1 MRKYL
6 LSTSALAGATLLS
19 TAAIADVTISGYS
32 EFSYA
37 QSDHNIAAND
47 GNLMGLDQE
56 VHISFSNK
64 LDNGMTVSAKNEFST
79 HDGAGDDTFMT
90 ISGGF
95 GSLKLGN
102 TDAVSSSMDMN
113 PSDLVQEEVGGSLH
127 DGNTTLA
134 SRTGTA
140 TIGTDTG
147 TGGANTTKLTYM
159 LPPIGG
165 LTAGISAGTSG
176 TLAGTDD
183 MTAFG
188 ARYTLDAGGAAVT
201 LGYATKT
208 TEGASV
214 DTDIS
219 SVGVKVAMNDFTV
232 MVANS
237 TKEASGEDI
246 STQSA
251 GLSYKISDAMTV
263 NFSTVT
269 SEDDID
275 TGEEYDAN
283 HYEAVYTIASGLT
296 AVVNVSDW
304 DYTKGTTTNNTGA
317 VDYNGTTTKLT
328 LKASF

>member
-1 MRKYL
+1 
-6 LSTSALAGATLLS
+6 
-19 TAAIADVTISGYS
+19 
-32 EFSYA
+32 
-37 QSDHNIAAND
+37 
-47 GNLMGLDQE
+47 MGLDQE

-64 LDNGMTVSAKNEFST
+64 LDNGMTVTAKNEFST
-79 HDGAGDDTFMT
+79 HDGSGDDTFMT

-113 PSDLVQEEVGGSLH
+113 PSDLVQEEAGG
-127 DGNTTLA
+127 TLNQGTA
-134 SRTGTA
+134 AATGTA

-159 LPPIGG
+159 LPAIGN

-201 LGYATKT
+201 VGYATKT
-208 TEGASV
+208 TEGATV

-219 SVGVKVAMNDFTV
+219 SVGIKVAMNDITV
-232 MVANS
+232 MAANS
-237 TKEASGEDI
+237 TKEASDEDI

-251 GLSYKISDAMTV
+251 GVSYKVSDAMTL

-269 SEDDID
+269 SEDDLD
-275 TGEEYDAN
+275 AGEEYDAN

-304 DYTKGTTTNNTGA
+304 DYKAGTNTDNSA
-317 VDYNGTTTKLT
+317 ADMNGTTTKLT
-328 LKASF
+328 LKAAF

>member
-6 LSTSALAGATLLS
+6 LSTSALAGAALLS
-19 TAAIADVTISGYS
+19 STAMADVTISGYS
-32 EFSYA
+32 EWSYSQA
-37 QSDHNIAAND
+37 DHNIAAND
-47 GNLMGLDQE
+47 GNQQGLDQE
-56 VHISFSNK
+56 VHVKFSNK
-64 LDNGMTVSAKNEFST
+64 LDNGMTVGATNEFST
-79 HDGAGDDTFMT
+79 HDGSGDDTFMT
-90 ISGGF
+90 LSGGF
-95 GSLKLGN
+95 GTLKFGN
-102 TDAVSSSMDMN
+102 TDSVASSTDMN
-113 PSDLVQEEVGGSLH
+113 PSDLVQEEAGASLH

-147 TGGANTTKLTYM
+147 TGGDNKTKVTYM
-159 LPPIGG
+159 LPAIGG
-165 LTAGISAGTSG
+165 LTAGISAGTSN
-176 TLAGTDD
+176 TIAGTDD

-208 TEGASV
+208 TEGTSV

-219 SVGVKVAMNDFTV
+219 SVGIKVAMNDFTV
-232 MVANS
+232 MAANS

-263 NFSTVT
+263 NFATVT

-304 DYTKGTTTNNTGA
+304 DYKKGSTSNNTGA
-317 VDYNGTTTKLT
+317 TDLNGTTTKLT
-328 LKASF
+328 IKASF

>member
-6 LSTSALAGATLLS
+6 LSTSALAGAALLS
-19 TAAIADVTISGYS
+19 STAMADVTISGYS
-32 EFSYA
+32 EWSYA

-47 GNLMGLDQE
+47 GNQQGLDQE
-56 VHISFSNK
+56 VHVKFSNK
-64 LDNGMTVSAKNEFST
+64 LDNGMIVGATNEFST
-79 HDGAGDDTFMT
+79 HDGSGDDTFMT
-90 ISGGF
+90 LSGGF
-95 GSLKLGN
+95 GTLKFGN
-102 TDAVSSSMDMN
+102 TDSVASSTDMN
-113 PSDLVQEEVGGSLH
+113 PSDLVQEEAGASLH
-127 DGNTTLA
+127 NGDTTLSA
-134 SRTGTA
+134 RTGTA

-147 TGGANTTKLTYM
+147 TGGDNKTKVTYM
-159 LPPIGG
+159 LPAIGG
-165 LTAGISAGTSG
+165 LTAGVSAGTSN
-176 TLAGTDD
+176 TIAGTDD

-208 TEGASV
+208 TEGTSV

-219 SVGVKVAMNDFTV
+219 SVGIKVAMNDFTV

-263 NFSTVT
+263 NFATVT

-283 HYEAVYTIASGLT
+283 HYEAVYTIASGLS

-304 DYTKGTTTNNTGA
+304 DYKKGSTSNNTGA
-317 VDYNGTTTKLT
+317 VDMNGTTTKLT
-328 LKASF
+328 IKASF

>member
-6 LSTSALAGATLLS
+6 LSTSALAGAALLS
-19 TAAIADVTISGYS
+19 SAAIADVTISGYS
-32 EFSYA
+32 EFSYTQA
-37 QSDHNIAAND
+37 DHNIAAND
-47 GNLMGLDQE
+47 GNNMGLDQE
-56 VHISFSNK
+56 VHIKFVNK
-64 LDNGMTVSAKNEFST
+64 TDSGLTITAMNEFST
-79 HDGAGDDTFMT
+79 HDGTGDDTYMS
-90 ISGGF
+90 IAGGF

-113 PSDLVQEEVGGSLH
+113 PSDLVQEEAGASLH

-159 LPPIGG
+159 LPAIGG

-214 DTDIS
+214 DTDVS
-219 SVGVKVAMNDFTV
+219 SVGIKVAMNDFTI
-232 MVANS
+232 MVANG
-237 TKEASGEDI
+237 TNEASGEDV

-251 GLSYKISDAMTV
+251 GISYKVSDALTV
-263 NFSTVT
+263 NFGTVT

-304 DYTKGTTTNNTGA
+304 DYTKGTTSNNAGA
-317 VDYNGTTTKLT
+317 DRKSVV
-328 LKASF
+328 

>member
-6 LSTSALAGATLLS
+6 LSTSALAGAALLS
-19 TAAIADVTISGYS
+19 STAIADVTISGYS

-37 QSDHNIAAND
+37 QNDHNIAAND

-64 LDNGMTVSAKNEFST
+64 LDNGMTVSAMNEFST
-79 HDGAGDDTFMT
+79 HDGTGDDTFMT
-90 ISGGF
+90 IAGGF
-95 GSLKLGN
+95 GTLKFGN
-102 TDAVSSSMDMN
+102 TDSVASSMDMN
-113 PSDLVQEEVGGSLH
+113 PSDLVQEEVGGTLN
-127 DGNTTLA
+127 DGATPG
-134 SRTGTA
+134 TGTA

-147 TGGANTTKLTYM
+147 TGGDNKTKVTYM
-159 LPPIGG
+159 LPAVGG

-176 TLAGTDD
+176 TIAGTDD

-201 LGYATKT
+201 IGYATKT
-208 TEGASV
+208 TEGATV

-219 SVGVKVAMNDFTV
+219 SVGVKVALNDFTI
-232 MVANS
+232 MAANS

-251 GLSYKISDAMTV
+251 GVSYKVSDDLTV
-263 NFSTVT
+263 NFATVT

-304 DYTKGTTTNNTGA
+304 DYLKGSTTNNTGA
-317 VDYNGTTTKLT
+317 IDMNGTTTKLT

>member
-6 LSTSALAGATLLS
+6 LSTSALAGAALLS
-19 TAAIADVTISGYS
+19 SAAIADVTISGYS

-95 GSLKLGN
+95 GSLTLGN

-113 PSDLVQEEVGGSLH
+113 PSDLVQEEVGG
-127 DGNTTLA
+127 TLNKGTA
-134 SRTGTA
+134 ANTGTA

-159 LPPIGG
+159 LPAIGN
-165 LTAGISAGTSG
+165 LTAGISAGTQG

-183 MTAFG
+183 LTAFG

-219 SVGVKVAMNDFTV
+219 SVGVKVAMNDLTI

-237 TKEASGEDI
+237 TKEASGEDV

-251 GLSYKISDAMTV
+251 GVSYKVSDAMTL

-304 DYTKGTTTNNTGA
+304 DYTKGSTSNNTGA
-317 VDYNGTTTKLT
+317 ADYNGTTTKLT

>member
-6 LSTSALAGATLLS
+6 LSTSALAGAALLS
-19 TAAIADVTISGYS
+19 SAAIADVTISGYS

-64 LDNGMTVSAKNEFST
+64 LDNGMTVTAMNEFST

-113 PSDLVQEEVGGSLH
+113 PSDLVQEEVGG
-127 DGNTTLA
+127 TLNKGTA
-134 SRTGTA
+134 AATGTA

-159 LPPIGG
+159 LPAIGG

-208 TEGASV
+208 TEGATV

-219 SVGVKVAMNDFTV
+219 SVGVKVAMNDFTI

-237 TKEASGEDI
+237 TKEADGEDV

-251 GLSYKISDAMTV
+251 GVSYKISDAMTV

-304 DYTKGTTTNNTGA
+304 DYKKR
-317 VDYNGTTTKLT
+317 YNI
-328 LKASF
+328 

>member
-6 LSTSALAGATLLS
+6 LSTSALAGAALLS
-19 TAAIADVTISGYS
+19 SAAIADVTISGYS

-37 QSDHNIAAND
+37 QNDHNYAAND

-64 LDNGMTVSAKNEFST
+64 LDNGMTVTAKNEFST
-79 HDGAGDDTFMT
+79 HDGSGDDTFMT

-113 PSDLVQEEVGGSLH
+113 PSDLVQEEAGG
-127 DGNTTLA
+127 TLNQGTA
-134 SRTGTA
+134 AATGTA

-159 LPPIGG
+159 LPAIGN

-201 LGYATKT
+201 VGYATKT
-208 TEGASV
+208 TEGATV

-219 SVGVKVAMNDFTV
+219 SVGIKVAMNDITV
-232 MVANS
+232 MAANS
-237 TKEASGEDI
+237 TKEASDEDI

-251 GLSYKISDAMTV
+251 GVSYKVSDAMTL

-269 SEDDID
+269 SEDDLD
-275 TGEEYDAN
+275 AGEEYDAN

-304 DYTKGTTTNNTGA
+304 DYKAGTNTDNSA
-317 VDYNGTTTKLT
+317 ADMNGTTTKLT
-328 LKASF
+328 LKAAF

>member
-6 LSTSALAGATLLS
+6 LSTSALAGAALLS
-19 TAAIADVTISGYS
+19 SAAIADVTISGYS

-37 QSDHNIAAND
+37 QNDHNYAAND

-64 LDNGMTVSAKNEFST
+64 LDNGMTVTAKNEFST
-79 HDGAGDDTFMT
+79 HDGSGDDTFMT

-113 PSDLVQEEVGGSLH
+113 PSDLVQEEAGG
-127 DGNTTLA
+127 TLNQGTVA
-134 SRTGTA
+134 ATGTA

-159 LPPIGG
+159 LPAIGN

-201 LGYATKT
+201 VGYATKT
-208 TEGASV
+208 TEGATV

-219 SVGVKVAMNDFTV
+219 SVGIKVAMNDITV
-232 MVANS
+232 MAANS
-237 TKEASGEDI
+237 TKEASDEDI

-251 GLSYKISDAMTV
+251 GVSYKVSDAMTL

-269 SEDDID
+269 SEDDLD
-275 TGEEYDAN
+275 AGEEYDAN

-304 DYTKGTTTNNTGA
+304 DYKAGTNTDNSA
-317 VDYNGTTTKLT
+317 ADMNGTTTKLT
-328 LKASF
+328 LKAAF

>member
-6 LSTSALAGATLLS
+6 LSTSALAGAALLS
-19 TAAIADVTISGYS
+19 SAAVADVTISGYS
-32 EFSYA
+32 EFKYEQA
-37 QSDHNIAAND
+37 DHNIAAND

-56 VHISFSNK
+56 VHIKFVNK
-64 LDNGMTVSAKNEFST
+64 TDSGLTITAMNELST
-79 HDGAGDDTFMT
+79 HDGNGDDTYVS
-90 ISGGF
+90 IAGGF

-102 TDAVSSSMDMN
+102 TDAASSSFDMN
-113 PSDLVQEEVGGSLH
+113 PLDLVQEEAGGTLN
-127 DGNTTLA
+127 DGAATP
-134 SRTGTA
+134 SGKG
-140 TIGTDTG
+140 TIGQDTG
-147 TGGANTTKLTYM
+147 TGGANSTKATYT
-159 LPPIGG
+159 LPAMGG
-165 LTAGISAGTSG
+165 LSAGFSAGTSD

-183 MTAFG
+183 ITSFG
-188 ARYTLDAGGAAVT
+188 ARYSLEAGGAAVT

-214 DTDIS
+214 DTDVS
-219 SVGVKVAMNDFTV
+219 SVGIKVAINDLTI
-232 MVANS
+232 MAANG
-237 TKEASGEDI
+237 TNEASGEDV

-251 GLSYKISDAMTV
+251 GISYKVSDALTV
-263 NFSTVT
+263 NFATVT

-304 DYTKGTTTNNTGA
+304 DYLKGSTSNNTGA
-317 VDYNGTTTKLT
+317 VDMNGTTTKLT

>member
-6 LSTSALAGATLLS
+6 LSTSALAGAALLS
-19 TAAIADVTISGYS
+19 SAAIADVTISGYS
-32 EFSYA
+32 EFSYSQA
-37 QSDHNIAAND
+37 DHNVAAND

-64 LDNGMTVSAKNEFST
+64 LDNGMTVTAKNEFST

-90 ISGGF
+90 LSGGF

-102 TDAVSSSMDMN
+102 TDSVASSMDMN
-113 PSDLVQEEVGGSLH
+113 PSDLVQEEAGG
-127 DGNTTLA
+127 TLNKGTAAA
-134 SRTGTA
+134 SGTA

-147 TGGANTTKLTYM
+147 TGGDNKTKITYM
-159 LPPIGG
+159 LPAIGG
-165 LTAGISAGTSG
+165 LTAGISAGTSS

-219 SVGVKVAMNDFTV
+219 SVGVKVVMNNFTI
-232 MVANS
+232 MAANS
-237 TKEASGEDI
+237 TKEASDEDI
-246 STQSA
+246 SSQSA
-251 GLSYKISDAMTV
+251 GLSYKISDAISV

-269 SEDDID
+269 SEDDLD
-275 TGEEYDAN
+275 KGEEYDAN

-304 DYTKGTTTNNTGA
+304 DYKKGSTSNNTAA
-317 VDYNGTTTKLT
+317 VDMNGTTTKLT
-328 LKASF
+328 IKASF

>member
-6 LSTSALAGATLLS
+6 LSTSALAGAALLS
-19 TAAIADVTISGYS
+19 SAAIADVTISGYS

-64 LDNGMTVSAKNEFST
+64 LDNGMTVTAMNEFST

-113 PSDLVQEEVGGSLH
+113 PSDLVQEEVGG
-127 DGNTTLA
+127 TLNKGTA
-134 SRTGTA
+134 AATGTA

-159 LPPIGG
+159 LPAIGG

-176 TLAGTDD
+176 SLAGTDD

-208 TEGASV
+208 TEGATV

-219 SVGVKVAMNDFTV
+219 SVGVKVAMNDFTI

-237 TKEASGEDI
+237 TKEADGEDV

-251 GLSYKISDAMTV
+251 GVSYKISDAMTV

-304 DYTKGTTTNNTGA
+304 DYKKGTTSNNAGA
-317 VDYNGTTTKLT
+317 VDMNGTTTKLT